1 MYFVA
6 NCAPKNIVTT
16 LLFII
21 KTDGNSDLVY
31 VLVLFC
37 SAVPLFFWQSL
48 PVTFKGD
55 CLSITTPLKLWGAQR
70 GEARGLHLKLKESY
84 SSCLTMRTWQVL
96 FIEKEGKE
104 NAL

>member
-16 LLFII
+16 PLFII
-21 KTDGNSDLVY
+21 KTYGNSDLVY

-55 CLSITTPLKLWGAQR
+55 CLSITTPLKLWGHK
-70 GEARGLHLKLKESY
+70 G
-84 SSCLTMRTWQVL
+84 
-96 FIEKEGKE
+96 GKQGGYI
-104 NAL
+104 